1 VGLLAGSELLHR
13 RVSRVIA
20 EDIAAGVLA
29 PGDRLPSERD
39 LSEKLHV
46 SRATVRRALAD
57 LVDEC
62 LIEARAGRGSF
73 VSSGPI
79 GEAPNAL
86 MSLSELGASRGL
98 ATESRVLSSDTRP
111 ATPDE
116 AEALEIAPG
125 ATVFVL
131 ERLRLLDG
139 VPMSLDTN
147 RIPLAVAPVLP
158 EIDFTS
164 ASLYETLDA
173 AGAGPVRAI
182 YSVQAVEA
190 DVRRARLLEV
200 APGAPLLET
209 ATVAYDRTGQRVELG
224 EMIYRGDR
232 YRFRA
237 SLTRRPR

>member
-57 LVDEC
+57 LVDEG
-62 LIEARAGRGSF
+62 LIESRAGRGSF

-98 ATESRVLSSDTRP
+98 TTGSRVLSSDTRP

-125 ATVFVL
+125 AAIFAL

-139 VPMSLDTN
+139 TPMSLDTN
-147 RIPLAVAPVLP
+147 LVPLAIAPVLP

-190 DVRRARLLEV
+190 DARRASLLEV
-200 APGAPLLET
+200 APGAPLLQT

>member
-20 EDIAAGVLA
+20 EEIAAGVLA
-29 PGDRLPSERD
+29 PGDRLPSERE
-39 LSEKLHV
+39 LSERLHV
-46 SRATVRRALAD
+46 SRATVRRALGDLAD
-57 LVDEC
+57 EG
-62 LIEARAGRGSF
+62 LIESYAGRGSF

-98 ATESRVLSSDTRP
+98 STASRVLSATTRP

-116 AEALEIAPG
+116 AEMLDIAPG
-125 ATVFVL
+125 AVLFVL
-131 ERLRLLDG
+131 ERLRLLDES
-139 VPMSLDTN
+139 PMSLDTN
-147 RIPLAVAPVLP
+147 RVPLALAPDLL
-158 EIDFTS
+158 EADFTQ

-173 AGAGPVRAI
+173 AGAGPVRAN
-182 YSVQAVEA
+182 YSVQAVAA
-190 DVRRARLLEV
+190 DTRRARLLEV
-200 APGAPLLET
+200 EPGAPLLET
-209 ATVAYDRTGQRVELG
+209 ATVAFDRTGQRVELG
-224 EMIYRGDR
+224 EMVYRGDR

>member
-1 VGLLAGSELLHR
+1 VALLAGSELLHR

-20 EDIAAGVLA
+20 EDIAAGVLT
-29 PGDRLPSERD
+29 PGDRLPSERE

-57 LVDEC
+57 LVDEG
-62 LIEARAGRGSF
+62 LIESRAGRGSF

-98 ATESRVLSSDTRP
+98 TTESRVLSSDIRP

-116 AEALEIAPG
+116 AEALELAPG
-125 ATVFVL
+125 APVFVL

-139 VPMSLDTN
+139 IPMSLDTN
-147 RIPLAVAPVLP
+147 RVPLAVAPDLP

-173 AGAGPVRAI
+173 AGVGPVRAI

-209 ATVAYDRTGQRVELG
+209 ETVAYDRTGQRVELG